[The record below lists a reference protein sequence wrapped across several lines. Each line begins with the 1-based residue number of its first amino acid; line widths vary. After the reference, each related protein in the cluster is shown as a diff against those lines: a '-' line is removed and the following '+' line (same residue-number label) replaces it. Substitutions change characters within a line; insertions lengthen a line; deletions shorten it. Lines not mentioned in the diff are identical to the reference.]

1 MTLPSRVSLREAVPI
16 PAGQL
21 EDIKGEP
28 AVAYLPEPR
37 DQVAARETLAR
48 RIRREFEEM
57 PGMSLT
63 LVQAT
68 RLFGIPYEGC
78 SRILLQLVD
87 NGLLRLTP
95 DGRYSLRPG
104 AA

>member
-1 MTLPSRVSLREAVPI
+1 MTLPSRVSLREVVPI
-16 PAGQL
+16 PVGQL
-21 EDIKGEP
+21 EDFKDEL
-28 AVAYLPEPR
+28 AVGCQPEPR
-37 DQVAARETLAR
+37 DQVAAREALVR

-95 DGRYSLRPG
+95 DGRYSLRP